1 MAENSKLIAA
11 IDEPVNQ
18 ASNAEALDT
27 AAERIQAGQTAG
39 DNYTSSMETI
49 RKELNQGATKGTSVG
64 TMVAATIAMTEA
76 DITFSTKKGLA
87 TNVSNKVKE
96 AAKKIGDN

>member
-1 MAENSKLIAA
+1 MADSKFIGVFN
-11 IDEPVNQ
+11 DPVGSD
-18 ASNAEALDT
+18 APPDALDT
-27 AAERIQAGQTAG
+27 AADRINAGQLAG
-39 DNYTSSMETI
+39 DDYTKTMEDI
-49 RKELNQGATKGTSVG
+49 RKELNQTADKGTSVG

-96 AAKKIGDN
+96 AAKKIGDQ

>member
-1 MAENSKLIAA
+1 MADSPFVNM
-11 IDEPVNQ
+11 IDDP
-18 ASNAEALDT
+18 AGTDAPPHALDT
-27 AAERIQAGQTAG
+27 AQDRINAGQKAG
-39 DNYTSSMETI
+39 DDYTSTMEDI
-49 RKELNQGATKGTSVG
+49 RKELNQGANKGTSVG

>member
-1 MAENSKLIAA
+1 MADSKFIAVLNN
-11 IDEPVNQ
+11 PVG
-18 ASNAEALDT
+18 ADGPPDALDT
-27 AAERIQAGQTAG
+27 AAERVNAGQIAG
-39 DNYTSSMETI
+39 DDYTSTMEDI
-49 RKELNQGATKGTSVG
+49 RKELNQGADKGTSVG

-96 AAKKIGDN
+96 AAKKIGDS

>member
-1 MAENSKLIAA
+1 MAE
-11 IDEPVNQ
+11 
-18 ASNAEALDT
+18 SNFIGVFNNPAGSDTPPDALDT
-27 AAERIQAGQTAG
+27 AADRINAGQLAG
-39 DNYTSSMETI
+39 DDYTSTMEDI
-49 RKELNQGATKGTSVG
+49 RSELNQAADKGTSVG

-96 AAKKIGDN
+96 AAKKIGDS

>member
-1 MAENSKLIAA
+1 MAESLIIKAVDTPEGA
-11 IDEPVNQ
+11 VGGEH
-18 ASNAEALDT
+18 ALDT
-27 AAERIQAGQTAG
+27 AAERIEAGQLAG
-39 DNYTSSMETI
+39 DDYTSTMEDI
-49 RKELNQGATKGTSVG
+49 RKELNQGSDKGVSVG
-64 TMVAATIAMTEA
+64 TMVAATIGMTEA